1 MHGEGS
7 AGEDRPAEDSVGD
20 DLVAQ
25 FARWSAGQRAA
36 EAARSRSLERS
47 LRDQAVSSASWAGTL
62 VDLTEASSPVTLCV
76 GAARL
81 SGILQ
86 AVGSDFCVLK
96 GPRRPV
102 LVPIARIAAVW
113 PEATTHAPPAGGRFP
128 TLELSMAAALSMLAE
143 ERAPVTVKL
152 AGGHQVSGDLL
163 AVGEDVITVREPE
176 GRRRSALVPVEAVEY
191 CELR

>member
-1 MHGEGS
+1 M
-7 AGEDRPAEDSVGD
+7 
-20 DLVAQ
+20 VAQ

-36 EAARSRSLERS
+36 DAARSRLLERS

-62 VDLTEASSPVTLCV
+62 VDLAEASSPVTLCV

-81 SGILQ
+81 TGTLQ
-86 AVGSDFCVLK
+86 AVGTDFCVLK
-96 GPRRPV
+96 GARHPV
-102 LVPIARIAAVW
+102 LVRIARIAAVW
-113 PEATTHAPPAGGRFP
+113 PEATTQAPAGGRFP
-128 TLELSMAAALSMLAE
+128 SLELSMAAALSMLAE

-152 AGGHQVSGDLL
+152 VGEHQVSGDLL

-176 GRRRSALVPVEAVEY
+176 GRRRSALVPLEAVEY